1 LSYLTV
7 LLSVMAVHMVVLVS
21 PGPAFLIVTQTSI
34 GHSRRQGVLTALG
47 VSCATFL
54 WSSAALLGISLFL
67 ETTAWLYQG
76 MKLLGGAYLIYLGV
90 ESWRHAG
97 KKPNPKVEMSLISSG
112 WRSFRVGFITNLTN
126 PKAVIFFSSI
136 FASLL
141 PSQLPLWMR
150 AAAAGVVV
158 FDALWWHVAL
168 AFTFSTRPAQQ
179 LYAKAKRAL
188 DLFAGGFLILV
199 GARLMLS
206 KK

>member
-1 LSYLTV
+1 MFYLTV
-7 LLSVMAVHMVVLVS
+7 LLSIMAVHMVVLVS
-21 PGPAFLIVTQTSI
+21 PGPAFLIVTQASI

-76 MKLLGGAYLIYLGV
+76 IKLLGGAYLIYLGV

-97 KKPNPKVEMSLISSG
+97 NKPNPKVKMSLMSSG
-112 WRSFRVGFITNLTN
+112 GHSFRVGFITNLTN

-141 PSQLPLWMR
+141 PPQLPLWMR
-150 AAAAGVVV
+150 AAAVGVVV

-168 AFTFSTRPAQQ
+168 AFTFSTRPVQH
-179 LYAKAKRAL
+179 LYIKAKRSL
-188 DLFAGGFLILV
+188 DLLAGGFLVFV
-199 GARLMLS
+199 GVRLMLS
-206 KK
+206 KE